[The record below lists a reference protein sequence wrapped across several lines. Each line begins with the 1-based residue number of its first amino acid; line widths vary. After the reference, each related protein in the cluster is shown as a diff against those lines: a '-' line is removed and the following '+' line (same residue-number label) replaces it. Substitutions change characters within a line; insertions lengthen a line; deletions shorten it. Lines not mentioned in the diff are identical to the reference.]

1 MDMRPEWIEAI
12 RTWAAGNENV
22 AEVWLF
28 GSRAKGTARP
38 DSDVDL
44 ALVLMP
50 GILGY
55 PGHDWPEGN
64 YQALGDRWE
73 ANLTAAIQHDVHL
86 KRFARPGE
94 KESANAASAKATA
107 VLLWSRDGYRAVS
120 RSR

>member
-1 MDMRPEWIEAI
+1 MDMRPEWVEVI

-22 AEVWLF
+22 AEMWLF

-44 ALVLMP
+44 ALVLVP
-50 GILGY
+50 GT
-55 PGHDWPEGN
+55 PGDPGTDWPEGN

-73 ANLTAAIQHDVHL
+73 ADLTAAIRHDVHL

-94 KESANAASAKATA
+94 EESENATKARADA
-107 VLLWSRDGYRAVS
+107 VLLWSR
-120 RSR
+120 

>member
-1 MDMRPEWIEAI
+1 MDLHQTAVDAI

-44 ALVLMP
+44 ALVLVP
-50 GILGY
+50 GAPGD

-73 ANLTAAIQHDVHL
+73 ADLTDVIQHDVHL

-107 VLLWSRDGYRAVS
+107 VLLWSRGG
-120 RSR
+120 